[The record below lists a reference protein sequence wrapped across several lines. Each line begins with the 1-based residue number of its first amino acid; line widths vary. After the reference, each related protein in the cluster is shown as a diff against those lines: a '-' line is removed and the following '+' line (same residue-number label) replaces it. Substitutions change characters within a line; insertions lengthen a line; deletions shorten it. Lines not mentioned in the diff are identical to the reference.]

1 MIIHMTTDENNDDEK
16 DDPTILSFY
25 KEDEE
30 EEIAEQPLHSSL
42 YTQVLS
48 TTLPIATDLRQAYDE
63 HFADPREPNAARF
76 AWDPWYVS
84 VGDGKK
90 QQQPN
95 DHADNDN
102 DKEQVRRVVPGEPE
116 ASAQQTQYSLKRIQ
130 TSLFFSED
138 LYDTLLEELIALG
151 RSVGLTAITP
161 PWTSMYTEGDLQ
173 NFHTDAPH
181 GPLAFVLSLS
191 NEGDFQG
198 GETIMLQP
206 QILDFWKGF
215 DNSKG
220 MECGSI
226 LR

>member
-1 MIIHMTTDENNDDEK
+1 MTAHENNDHEK

-25 KEDEE
+25 KEGEE
-30 EEIAEQPLHSSL
+30 EEIDSSL

-48 TTLPIATDLRQAYDE
+48 TILPIATDLRQAYDE
-63 HFADPREPNAARF
+63 HFADPRQPNATRF

-95 DHADNDN
+95 DHADNDE
-102 DKEQVRRVVPGEPE
+102 EQVRRLVPGEPE

-130 TSLFFSED
+130 TSQFFPEE
-138 LYDTLLEELIALG
+138 LYETLLDELIEVG

-173 NFHTDAPH
+173 NFHADAPH

-206 QILDFWKGF
+206 EILDFWRGF

-220 MECGSI
+220 LELGSI